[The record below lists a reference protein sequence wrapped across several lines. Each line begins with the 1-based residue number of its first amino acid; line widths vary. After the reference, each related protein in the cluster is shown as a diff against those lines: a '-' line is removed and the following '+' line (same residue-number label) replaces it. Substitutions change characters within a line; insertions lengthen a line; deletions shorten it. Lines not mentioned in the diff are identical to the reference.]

1 MVIYSGVCYTQRKFF
16 GDKDAHKMNSERL
29 VNEQRLALLKTIRK
43 ENPSLR
49 RYMNDIINVMENPE
63 SAFNTEKMTQPT
75 DLDRTTAMRLCDAF
89 AVAKMYSEKYHLDF
103 PELIEFVSEKTL
115 EILEDGKITSTAPFK
130 ERMKYLIRQQFT
142 FRNPL
147 LSRSGRRNMLSYELA
162 DKEIWGDGTD
172 KDENS
177 HSNDN
182 WGLKTP
188 ILFTNNANISC
199 SELEFGLELKE
210 EREKIES
217 VLKSL
222 IPQEENVIRWRFGLN
237 DGEPRT
243 LEDVGKIFGMSREYI
258 RLKEAKAVRK
268 LHSRKCISV
277 LNGLL
282 QQDEICTTPIGR
294 GTTAKKRRSN
304 HFDIDN
310 FNIMYWKPYCA
321 CKHRMNHIK
330 SALINNKRKM
340 VFYCQSCGNIYS
352 IQNGRL
358 KKVEGYCLMGYSS
371 SSSYDQKRWPM
382 VHWDKTESAHNDFE
396 KRYKALGIRYDIQ
409 YYTRRIQ
416 LYYGND
422 YNVRKEK
429 EYEIIK
435 IYNLASE
442 DVISVEDAFEKCKEV
457 LLPDKLNAGEI

>member
-1 MVIYSGVCYTQRKFF
+1 
-16 GDKDAHKMNSERL
+16 MNSERL
-29 VNEQRLALLKTIRK
+29 INEQRLALLKTIRK

-49 RYMNDIINVMENPE
+49 RYMNDIINEMENPE
-63 SAFNTEKMTQPT
+63 SAFNTGKMTQPT

-130 ERMKYLIRQQFT
+130 ERMKYLIRQQFP

-172 KDENS
+172 KDENG

-182 WGLKTP
+182 WVLKTP

-222 IPQEENVIRWRFGLN
+222 TPQEENVIRWRFGLN

-268 LHSRKCISV
+268 LHSRKCVSV

-294 GTTAKKRRSN
+294 GTTAKKRRNRYLEKNS
-304 HFDIDN
+304 FEIL
-310 FNIMYWKPYCA
+310 YWRPYCT
-321 CKHRMNHIK
+321 CKHQMKYSK
-330 SALINNKRKM
+330 SVLIENKWKA
-340 VFYCQSCGNIYS
+340 VFYCQNCGRIYEVK
-352 IQNGRL
+352 NGKL
-358 KKVEGYCLMGYSS
+358 KRIPWYCLKGYTLDSS
-371 SSSYDQKRWPM
+371 LDKERWS
-382 VHWDKTESAHNDFE
+382 VFHWDASRSDNFNERFMNF
-396 KRYKALGIRYDIQ
+396 Y
-409 YYTRRIQ
+409 
-416 LYYGND
+416 
-422 YNVRKEK
+422 
-429 EYEIIK
+429 IK
-435 IYNLASE
+435 E
-442 DVISVEDAFEKCKEV
+442 DVRYYREQIAEAFNNNYELKDTMDAKLAGIYDLVIKQILSKEDAQKCVEM
-457 LLPDKLNAGEI
+457 LIIEYCSNQ